1 MSVRTV
7 PSAAL
12 FTADSMIDPRS
23 FFSCSMTAAV
33 SACSIVGAATLA
45 LVAVGAAAIG
55 AVLLAYEDVGP
66 GAAIGGG
73 RLGTVAEGRDE
84 FALAEVEVVAGFAL
98 AFASMM
104 TGQVDELAACGPAQ
118 LAHFFGSEHDVW
130 WWPPEQLRHLL
141 SLRQEDRRCPSRW
154 HLKH

>member
-1 MSVRTV
+1 
-7 PSAAL
+7 
-12 FTADSMIDPRS
+12 
-23 FFSCSMTAAV
+23 MTAAV
-33 SACSIVGAATLA
+33 SACSVAGAATLA
-45 LVAVGAAAIG
+45 VFAVGAAAGGG
-55 AVLLAYEDVGP
+55 AVLLAYEDIGP

-73 RLGTVAEGRDE
+73 RLETVAEGRDE

-130 WWPPEQLRHLL
+130 
-141 SLRQEDRRCPSRW
+141 
-154 HLKH
+154 